1 MQNLPYQIGR
11 RRNRIRGQN
20 TFGSFIEMLQR
31 IYLSRYTVPSCRR
44 HFSKLVSS
52 LEQQKSKTF
61 TDRVRNPIE
70 AGQSLHETRP
80 FLIKPGELTPGISAL
95 EYYERRIRLAEIL
108 PSKSCVILAGNDV
121 QFASGAVFY
130 PFQQNNDLF
139 YLSGWNEPNS
149 VMILEKPTD
158 NLSDTVFHMLVPSK
172 DAFAEK
178 WEGFR
183 SGVNGVQEIFNA
195 DESAAIDDL
204 SKYLPKIINRNDF
217 IYFDML
223 SAPNSSSS
231 SFKHIQS
238 LLNGGNGNRS
248 INSIANKT
256 IKPISKKIA
265 EFRKI
270 KSPQELRIMR
280 RAGQI
285 SGRSFNQAFAK
296 RFRNERT
303 LDSFLH
309 YKFIS
314 GGCDKDAYIP
324 VVATGSNSLCIHYTR
339 NNDVMYDDEM
349 VLVDAAG
356 SLGGYCA
363 DISRTWPNNGKF
375 TGAQRD
381 LYEAVLNV
389 QRGCINLCKASN
401 NYSLHD
407 VHEESISLMK
417 KELKNLGIDK
427 VTGWNVE
434 KLYPHYIGHNLG
446 LDVHDVPKASRYE
459 PLKPGQVITIEP
471 GLYIPDSESFP
482 SYFRNV
488 GIRIEDDIAIGED
501 SYTNLTIEAVKE
513 IDDLENVMQNGVSTR
528 FEEDEVAPL

>member
-1 MQNLPYQIGR
+1 
-11 RRNRIRGQN
+11 
-20 TFGSFIEMLQR
+20 MLQR
-31 IYLSRYTVPSCRR
+31 INVVRLALSPCKR
-44 HFSKLVSS
+44 HFSKSTASFGQRKNSV
-52 LEQQKSKTF
+52 F
-61 TDRVRNPIE
+61 TNRARIPIE
-70 AGQSLHETRP
+70 AGQPLHETRP
-80 FLIKPGELTPGISAL
+80 FLIKAGELTPGIPAL

-108 PSKSCVILAGNDV
+108 PSKSCVILAGNDI

-130 PFQQNNDLF
+130 PFQQDNDLF

-158 NLSDTVFHMLVPSK
+158 DLSDTVFHMLVPPK

-183 SGVNGVQEIFNA
+183 SGVHGAQEIFNA
-195 DESAAIDDL
+195 DKSAPINDL
-204 SKYLPKIINRNDF
+204 SKYLPKIINRNDS
-217 IYFDML
+217 IYFDTL
-223 SAPNSSSS
+223 STPNSGSSNYR
-231 SFKHIQS
+231 HIKS
-238 LLNGGNGNRS
+238 LLDGSGSSNRS
-248 INSIANKT
+248 LNSIANKN
-256 IKPISKKIA
+256 IKPVSKRIA

-309 YKFIS
+309 YKFVS

-339 NNDVMYDDEM
+339 NDDVMYDDEM

-375 TGAQRD
+375 TGAQKE

-389 QRGCINLCKASN
+389 QRGCIDLCKASN
-401 NYSLHD
+401 NFSLHD
-407 VHEESISLMK
+407 IHEESIRLMK
-417 KELKNLGIDK
+417 QELKNLGIDK
-427 VTGWNVE
+427 VSGWNVE

-446 LDVHDVPKASRYE
+446 LDVHDVPKVSRYE

-471 GLYIPDSESFP
+471 GLYIPDDESFP
-482 SYFRNV
+482 SYFRNI
-488 GIRIEDDIAIGED
+488 GIRIEDDIAVGED
-501 SYTNLTIEAVKE
+501 SYTNLTVEAVKE
-513 IDDLENVMQNGVSTR
+513 IDDLENVMQNGVSTK
-528 FEEDEVAPL
+528 FEEDEVTSL

>member
-1 MQNLPYQIGR
+1 MLHRINPVRFSMQ
-11 RRNRIRGQN
+11 
-20 TFGSFIEMLQR
+20 SCQR
-31 IYLSRYTVPSCRR
+31 Y
-44 HFSKLVSS
+44 FSKLVSP
-52 LEQQKSKTF
+52 LEQHKSNTF
-61 TDRVRNPIE
+61 TNRARIPIE
-70 AGQSLHETRP
+70 AGQPLHETRP
-80 FLIKPGELTPGISAL
+80 FLIKSGELTPGISAL
-95 EYYERRIRLAEIL
+95 EYYERRIRLAETL
-108 PSKSCVILAGNDV
+108 PPKSCVILAGNDI

-130 PFQQNNDLF
+130 PFQQENDLF

-158 NLSDTVFHMLVPSK
+158 SLSDTIFHMLVPPK

-183 SGVNGVQEIFNA
+183 SGVYGVQEIFNA
-195 DESAAIDDL
+195 DESASINDL

-223 SAPNSSSS
+223 STSNPSSSN
-231 SFKHIQS
+231 FKHIKS
-238 LLNGGNGNRS
+238 LLDGSGNSNRS
-248 INSIANKT
+248 LNSIANKT
-256 IKPISKKIA
+256 IKPISKRIA

-339 NNDVMYDDEM
+339 NDDVMFDDEM

-363 DISRTWPNNGKF
+363 DISRTWPNSGKF
-375 TGAQRD
+375 TDAQRD

-389 QRGCINLCKASN
+389 QRDCIKLCKASN

-407 VHEESISLMK
+407 IHEKSITLMK
-417 KELKNLGIDK
+417 QELKNLGIDK
-427 VTGWNVE
+427 VSGWNVE

-446 LDVHDVPKASRYE
+446 LDVHDVPKVSRYE
-459 PLKPGQVITIEP
+459 PLKVGQVITIEP
-471 GLYIPDSESFP
+471 GLYIPNEESFP

-501 SYTNLTIEAVKE
+501 TYTNLTVEAVKE
-513 IDDLENVMQNGVSTR
+513 IDDLENVMQNGLSTK
-528 FEEDEVAPL
+528 FEEDQVAPL